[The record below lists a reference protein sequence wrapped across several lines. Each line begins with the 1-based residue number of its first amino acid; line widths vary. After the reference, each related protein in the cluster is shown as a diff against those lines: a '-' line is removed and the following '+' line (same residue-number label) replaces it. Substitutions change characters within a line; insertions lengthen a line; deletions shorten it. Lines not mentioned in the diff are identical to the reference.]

1 MATGY
6 RTPSAAAWA
15 RTLETTCSKAN
26 SGVCTPT
33 TTKPS
38 LAYSV
43 YQPSTWGSDRWQ
55 LMHE

>member
-6 RTPSAAAWA
+6 RTPSAAACA

-43 YQPSTWGSDRWQ
+43 YQASTWGSVRWQ